1 METIFEKLQTEKR
14 TRARLSD
21 FIKIKHG
28 YAFKGEHF
36 SAQPTKDVLVTPG
49 NFAIGGGFKA
59 EKFKYYSGP
68 LPEDYLFSAG
78 DLVVTMTDLSVNA
91 DTLGYSALIP
101 KSTDLKF
108 WHNQRVG
115 LVQKLSEEID
125 TGFLYNLMRTRE
137 YQSYVVGGAS
147 GSTVKHTS
155 PDRITS
161 FEYDF
166 PPLPLQKKVA
176 HVLNSYD
183 EKIENNNRII
193 INIEAAA
200 QSLFDNW
207 FVKFNFPGREKIEL
221 VESDLGEIPE
231 GWAVKPLDQ
240 IADFLN
246 GIALQKFP
254 TGVGEESLPVIK
266 IREMNSG
273 VSAASERASKNI
285 DSKYII
291 QNGDVLF
298 SWSGSLELMIWSD
311 GEGALNQHIFK
322 VTSELYDKWFYF
334 FWIRKHLQNFRA
346 IASGKATTMGHIQRH
361 HLSESL
367 VLVPDNDTL
376 RQAGVIINPMLDLVL
391 KIQLENTRLKQSR
404 DILLAKL
411 I

>member
-1 METIFEKLQTEKR
+1 MTTILEKLKTEKR
-14 TRARLSD
+14 THARLSD

-28 YAFKGEHF
+28 YAFKGEFF
-36 SAQPTKDVLVTPG
+36 SSRPTKDVLVTPG

-59 EKFKYYSGP
+59 EKYKYYSGP
-68 LPEDYLFSAG
+68 LPEDYLLDAG

-101 KSTDLKF
+101 KIDGIKF

-115 LVQKLSEEID
+115 LVQKLKDEID
-125 TGFLYNLMRTRE
+125 LGFLYNLMRTRE

-166 PPLPLQKKVA
+166 PSLQTQKEVA
-176 HVLNSYD
+176 RILNSYD
-183 EKIENNNRII
+183 EKIENNNLII
-193 INIEAAA
+193 KNLETSA
-200 QSLFDNW
+200 QTLFDEW
-207 FVKFNFPGREKIEL
+207 FLKFKFPGHNKAEL
-221 VESDLGEIPE
+221 VESELGEIPR
-231 GWAVKPLDQ
+231 GWTVKPLDQ
-240 IADFLN
+240 TANFLN

-254 TGVGEESLPVIK
+254 ALPGEESLPVIK

-285 DSKYII
+285 DPKYVIK
-291 QNGDVLF
+291 NGDVLF
-298 SWSGSLELMIWSD
+298 SWSGSLELMVWSEGD
-311 GEGALNQHIFK
+311 GALNQHIFK
-322 VTSELYDKWFYF
+322 VTSDSFDKWFYF

-367 VLVPDNDTL
+367 VLIPDNKL
-376 RQAGVIINPMLDLVL
+376 LKQAGLVISPMFDRVL
-391 KIQLENTRLKQSR
+391 EIQLENIRLKRSR
-404 DILLAKL
+404 DLLLAEL